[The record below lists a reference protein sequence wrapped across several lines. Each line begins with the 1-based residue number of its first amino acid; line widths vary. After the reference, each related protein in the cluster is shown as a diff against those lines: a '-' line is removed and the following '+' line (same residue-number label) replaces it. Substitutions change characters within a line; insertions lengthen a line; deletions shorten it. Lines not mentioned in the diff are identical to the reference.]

1 MDNTDKN
8 NDIPSELT
16 PEVFFHLG
24 QSEPAENA
32 AGIKGVLKALQYGS
46 EQRGIIDSLRLL
58 LKANQV
64 GGFDCPSC
72 AWPDPD
78 REERSSIA
86 EYCENGA
93 KAITDE
99 ATKRKVTPAFFRE
112 NSVEYLSRQT
122 DYWLNQQ
129 GRITEPMIL
138 RKGATHYEPIAWQDA
153 FALIGEN
160 LKSLPDPNKAVFYT
174 SGRTSNEA
182 AFMYQLFIRQFGT
195 NNLPDC
201 SNMCHESSG
210 SALSETLGIG
220 KGSILL
226 EDLHKAEL
234 VLIVGQN
241 PGTNHPR
248 MLSSLKKC
256 KDNGGV
262 IVSINPLKE
271 AGLVKFTHPQE
282 VGEMLKGGTAISDFF
297 VRVRINGD
305 VPLFKA
311 VLKLLC
317 EKEERGEKVFDKK
330 FIAEKTIGFEE
341 FLAHIKSIN
350 IDEMSELCGV
360 PRVEIEKLADL
371 CAKKEKIVICWAM
384 GLTQHKNAVDNIREL
399 VNLLLLRGSIGKEG
413 AGTCPVRGHSNVQGD
428 RTMGIW
434 EKPKKEFLQRLEKRF
449 DFKAPYE
456 HGYDVV
462 AAIKAMHKE
471 KGHVFIA
478 MGGNFLSATPDTS
491 YTAEALRNCKLT
503 VQVSTK
509 LNRSHLITG
518 ETALILPCLGRTE
531 IDRQKSG
538 LQFVTVE
545 NSMGYVHQSQGT
557 LEPISPYLLSEP
569 AIVAGMAKAT
579 LAENSKTDWQA
590 MTDNYDLIREH
601 IEACIDGFEN
611 FNERVKRENGF
622 YLPNCAR
629 EGNFNTESKKAKFTI
644 NALPDIKLKDG
655 EFLMMTVRTHDQFN
669 TVVYGLDDR
678 YRGIYNE
685 RRIVMM
691 NKDDML
697 RFGFREREI
706 VDLLSEYNGVKR
718 WAKSFIIVSYDIP
731 SKCLATYFPEA
742 NTLVPITETAHTS
755 HTPISKSVVVRLLK
769 K

>member
-1 MDNTDKN
+1 
-8 NDIPSELT
+8 
-16 PEVFFHLG
+16 
-24 QSEPAENA
+24 
-32 AGIKGVLKALQYGS
+32 
-46 EQRGIIDSLRLL
+46 
-58 LKANQV
+58 
-64 GGFDCPSC
+64 
-72 AWPDPD
+72 
-78 REERSSIA
+78 
-86 EYCENGA
+86 
-93 KAITDE
+93 
-99 ATKRKVTPAFFRE
+99 
-112 NSVEYLSRQT
+112 
-122 DYWLNQQ
+122 
-129 GRITEPMIL
+129 
-138 RKGATHYEPIAWQDA
+138 
-153 FALIGEN
+153 
-160 LKSLPDPNKAVFYT
+160 
-174 SGRTSNEA
+174 
-182 AFMYQLFIRQFGT
+182 
-195 NNLPDC
+195 
-201 SNMCHESSG
+201 
-210 SALSETLGIG
+210 
-220 KGSILL
+220 
-226 EDLHKAEL
+226 
-234 VLIVGQN
+234 
-241 PGTNHPR
+241 
-248 MLSSLKKC
+248 
-256 KDNGGV
+256 
-262 IVSINPLKE
+262 
-271 AGLVKFTHPQE
+271 
-282 VGEMLKGGTAISDFF
+282 MLKGGTAISDFF

>member
-1 MDNTDKN
+1 
-8 NDIPSELT
+8 
-16 PEVFFHLG
+16 
-24 QSEPAENA
+24 
-32 AGIKGVLKALQYGS
+32 
-46 EQRGIIDSLRLL
+46 
-58 LKANQV
+58 
-64 GGFDCPSC
+64 
-72 AWPDPD
+72 
-78 REERSSIA
+78 
-86 EYCENGA
+86 
-93 KAITDE
+93 
-99 ATKRKVTPAFFRE
+99 
-112 NSVEYLSRQT
+112 
-122 DYWLNQQ
+122 
-129 GRITEPMIL
+129 
-138 RKGATHYEPIAWQDA
+138 
-153 FALIGEN
+153 
-160 LKSLPDPNKAVFYT
+160 
-174 SGRTSNEA
+174 
-182 AFMYQLFIRQFGT
+182 
-195 NNLPDC
+195 
-201 SNMCHESSG
+201 
-210 SALSETLGIG
+210 
-220 KGSILL
+220 
-226 EDLHKAEL
+226 
-234 VLIVGQN
+234 
-241 PGTNHPR
+241 
-248 MLSSLKKC
+248 
-256 KDNGGV
+256 
-262 IVSINPLKE
+262 
-271 AGLVKFTHPQE
+271 
-282 VGEMLKGGTAISDFF
+282 
-297 VRVRINGD
+297 
-305 VPLFKA
+305 
-311 VLKLLC
+311 
-317 EKEERGEKVFDKK
+317 
-330 FIAEKTIGFEE
+330 
-341 FLAHIKSIN
+341 
-350 IDEMSELCGV
+350 
-360 PRVEIEKLADL
+360 
-371 CAKKEKIVICWAM
+371 
-384 GLTQHKNAVDNIREL
+384 
-399 VNLLLLRGSIGKEG
+399 
-413 AGTCPVRGHSNVQGD
+413 
-428 RTMGIW
+428 
-434 EKPKKEFLQRLEKRF
+434 
-449 DFKAPYE
+449 
-456 HGYDVV
+456 
-462 AAIKAMHKE
+462 
-471 KGHVFIA
+471 
-478 MGGNFLSATPDTS
+478 
-491 YTAEALRNCKLT
+491 LT